1 MKEYALYDI
10 KEFEQCICFGKL
22 KEIANYLECTT
33 SSLRS
38 YLTRKKNKT
47 QKLLKHRYEIVEI
60 IENEEDIELIQE
72 EKKTNKESLE
82 ELLKI
87 FIINNQITTIEGEIE
102 KFEIFDEF
110 NWMIKSLKDRVIVDE
125 EWKQI
130 EDFNYSISNYGRL
143 RNDKNGKIMSI
154 RYTNWRLQGDI
165 YKDGKKYT
173 INIPRVEASLF
184 IRKVLPEERVTYY
197 DGDKRN
203 NYYKNLKIL
212 SK

>member
-1 MKEYALYDI
+1 MKEFDKIYIAKYYEKI
-10 KEFEQCICFGKL
+10 PTEIMGKSFNVSSRKINNIIEEL
-22 KEIANYLECTT
+22 KKDRVDEVYKLMSDEEWEKTENQKDDYV
-33 SSLRS
+33 
-38 YLTRKKNKT
+38 RKKYILK
-47 QKLLKHRYEIVEI
+47 QKEKDKAIFKQILDVFTVSVEQV
-60 IENEEDIELIQE
+60 L
-72 EKKTNKESLE
+72 
-82 ELLKI
+82 
-87 FIINNQITTIEGEIE
+87 NQ
-102 KFEIFDEF
+102 FEIFDELK
-110 NWMIKSLKDRVIVDE
+110 WELKATKDRKIIDE

-184 IRKVLPEERVTYY
+184 IRKVLPEERITYY

-203 NYYKNLKIL
+203 NYYKNLKIV